1 MLGAGIN
8 EKYRKYIYL
17 DSGLLLRILDMDL
30 GSAQQLTELIIAGT
44 AEDLV
49 NKGRLAEMVLGWEL

>member
-1 MLGAGIN
+1 MLGAEIN

-30 GSAQQLTELIIAGT
+30 GSAQQLTELTETHFNKSIIRYI
-44 AEDLV
+44 DPV
-49 NKGRLAEMVLGWEL
+49 